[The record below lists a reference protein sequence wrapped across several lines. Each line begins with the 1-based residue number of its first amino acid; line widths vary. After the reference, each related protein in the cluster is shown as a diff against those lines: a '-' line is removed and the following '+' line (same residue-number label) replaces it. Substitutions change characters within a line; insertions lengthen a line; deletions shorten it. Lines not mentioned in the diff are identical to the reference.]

1 MGLFRQGDIV
11 EVSFDP
17 SKGHEPAK
25 SRPALVL
32 GSDFFNR
39 MSSLTVVAPIPS
51 TDNRYP
57 LHIELAPENVVRGF
71 VCVEQMAA
79 LDLMARRTSVLG
91 QADAATM
98 RSVLEAIGAVFGI

>member
-1 MGLFRQGDIV
+1 MERFCQGDIV
-11 EVSFDP
+11 NVSFDP

-39 MSSLTVVAPIPS
+39 MSSLTIVAPITS
-51 TDNRYP
+51 SDNRYP
-57 LHIELAPENVVRGF
+57 LHIELAPENVVHGF

-79 LDLMARRTSVLG
+79 LDLTARKTSVLG
-91 QADAATM
+91 QADAKTM
-98 RSVLEAIGAVFGI
+98 RSVLEAVGAVFGV